1 VRHEEIDFLDEQELK
16 DLVQNNKVSVFNV
29 RNDR

>member
-16 DLVQNNKVSVFNV
+16 DLVQNNKVSVVNV